1 MNEVRK
7 CRICGC
13 VDGDCRRCIERTGRP
28 CYWIEE
34 DLCSACKTTVVS
46 LASIKGGTGKTHIA
60 ILVARCL
67 AAAGFRVLLIDCDL
81 NNSLS
86 FHFLGEDLEKAENLN
101 IASALSDEKNDLLD
115 YYLPTNTP
123 NIWIIASTPYLADL
137 RTLNEKRLKRKI
149 PRLYGKFD
157 ICIIDCAPTY
167 DNIVLNA
174 VNASDYVITPVLK
187 DLFSYNAAAF
197 FANVLPR
204 DTDIDNNWFVLINGY
219 DKRFEESKS
228 GRQYDFVS
236 KYQEDGFPLTP
247 TETWFPWTPQ
257 IHMLVDYHKLL
268 TKKKGIAGAVHNS
281 ALWNAVSLLA
291 CSLMGW
297 DYKTDKNCP
306 FNLSEVF

>member
-1 MNEVRK
+1 MTEKKK

-13 VDGDCRRCIERTGRP
+13 IDEDCRQCVERTGRP
-28 CYWIEE
+28 CYWVAE

-67 AAAGFRVLLIDCDL
+67 AAAGFKVLLIDCDL

-86 FHFLGEDLEKAENLN
+86 FHFLGDDLAKTENLN
-101 IASALSDEKNDLLD
+101 IATALSDEKNDLND
-115 YYLPTNTP
+115 YIIQTSTP

-149 PRLYGKFD
+149 PGLYGKFD

-204 DTDIDNNWFVLINGY
+204 DTDIDNNWFVIINGY

-247 TETWFPWTPQ
+247 VETWFPWTPQ
-257 IHMLVDYHKLL
+257 IHMLVDYHMLL
-268 TKKKGIAGAVHNS
+268 TSTKIPKAVNNP
-281 ALWNAVSLLA
+281 AIYNAVALLA
-291 CSLMGW
+291 FNFL
-297 DYKTDKNCP
+297 DYGNELP
-306 FNLSEVF
+306 QLPEVF

>member
-1 MNEVRK
+1 MTEKKK

-13 VDGDCRRCIERTGRP
+13 IDEDCRQCVERTGRP
-28 CYWIEE
+28 CYWVAE

-67 AAAGFRVLLIDCDL
+67 AAAGFKVLLIDCDL

-86 FHFLGEDLEKAENLN
+86 FHFLGDDLAKTENLN
-101 IASALSDEKNDLLD
+101 IATALSDEKNDLND
-115 YYLPTNTP
+115 YIIQTSTP

-137 RTLNEKRLKRKI
+137 RTLNDKRLKRKI
-149 PRLYGKFD
+149 PGLYGKFD
-157 ICIIDCAPTY
+157 VCIIDCAPTY

-174 VNASDYVITPVLK
+174 VNASDYVITPVLN

-219 DKRFEESKS
+219 DIRFEESKT
-228 GRQYDFVS
+228 GRQHDFIS
-236 KYQEDGFPLTP
+236 MYRKSFPLTP
-247 TETWFPWTPQ
+247 DPTWLPWTNQ
-257 IHMLVDYHKLL
+257 IHKLVDYHMPLARL
-268 TKKKGIAGAVHNS
+268 KGHAGAVHNS
-281 ALWNAVSLLA
+281 ALFNAVSFFA
-291 CSLMGW
+291 FNLMGW
-297 DYKTDKNCP
+297 DYKKDRKLP
-306 FNLSEVF
+306 FNLPEVF